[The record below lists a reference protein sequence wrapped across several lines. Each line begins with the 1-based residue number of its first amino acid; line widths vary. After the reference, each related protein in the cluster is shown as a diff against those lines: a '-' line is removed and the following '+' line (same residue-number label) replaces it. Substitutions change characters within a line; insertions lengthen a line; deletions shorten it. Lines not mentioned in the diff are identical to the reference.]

1 MLICSSDIFCSTNVI
16 VGTSF
21 HFKTLFST
29 QPINLVIEEISRN
42 KSAVQTP
49 ITYFIHQKEKRL
61 LIPHSST
68 LTFMKS
74 EAPFFRTD
82 IIYMICL
89 DVLFSSWS
97 QYSYNDGTFPRKV
110 VKLLSIRHNLS
121 ITCMKMPVFETH

>member
-1 MLICSSDIFCSTNVI
+1 MLIVCPSSTVFSSTNV
-16 VGTSF
+16 
-21 HFKTLFST
+21 KEL
-29 QPINLVIEEISRN
+29 INLVVEEISRN

>member
-1 MLICSSDIFCSTNVI
+1 MLIVCPSSTVFSSTNV
-16 VGTSF
+16 
-21 HFKTLFST
+21 KTL
-29 QPINLVIEEISRN
+29 INLVEEISRN

-49 ITYFIHQKEKRL
+49 ITYFIHQKEKRV

-89 DVLFSSWS
+89 DVKYFS
-97 QYSYNDGTFPRKV
+97 V
-110 VKLLSIRHNLS
+110 VGLSTLTTMGHFLA
-121 ITCMKMPVFETH
+121 K